1 MDEIVDRVMTR
12 VWYVL
17 REQSIEIPFPIRTIR
32 MTDMAAEGRRA
43 ESSEARVRELEA
55 AVARCPLFA
64 DAYMSGSERRELVR
78 DSAECALAEGE
89 LAVRQGERSEHMYLV
104 LEGEVEVRPEG
115 RASIRL
121 PAPSWF
127 GEMALLRREPRT
139 ADVAGGP
146 GGARLLRMSRVSVL
160 PALGRNPKLADE
172 MGRVS
177 DARREEIGMFASEAC
192 ESSVWKRAGQTVRTL
207 GRSLRPW

>member
-1 MDEIVDRVMTR
+1 
-12 VWYVL
+12 
-17 REQSIEIPFPIRTIR
+17 
-32 MTDMAAEGRRA
+32 
-43 ESSEARVRELEA
+43 
-55 AVARCPLFA
+55 
-64 DAYMSGSERRELVR
+64 
-78 DSAECALAEGE
+78 
-89 LAVRQGERSEHMYLV
+89 
-104 LEGEVEVRPEG
+104 VEVRPEG

-177 DARREEIGMFASEAC
+177 DARREEIGMFESEAC